1 MNIIPPKP
9 EIDFTDELLTSKG
22 GIIFLARFASYLG
35 LLKLCAQNIKLK
47 QRNRGPS
54 DSHYF
59 LSLIY
64 SIALGEG
71 NLCDVDL
78 LKEDLAQRTLA
89 GFKKVPDSRRI
100 SEYLCGFDKNSLTS
114 LSNIAKFL
122 ASKLIKPVIEHEL
135 SQRGWLSIFMDG
147 TAIEVYGKY
156 FEKAE
161 KLYNGEQG
169 FWLHGVFVGNLWVKQ
184 KLFPG
189 NVHPSEGYKEF
200 IQTVLKLLPEGTKGY
215 FLMDSAYYKKEVV
228 ELLKEAGQDYSISV
242 THSVHKKPLYE
253 LAQSL
258 PEQVWEKISED
269 GSEEATFIYYQPA
282 GWREEETYVVIR
294 QREDGGQRRLFP
306 RYYFILVSRED
317 LEVKELVR
325 RHRQKQGQ
333 ENVLKGPLR
342 DLGLHH
348 PPCQRFVANQTYYI
362 LGQIAYLLLVGM
374 QYNLLPEK
382 ARRCRP
388 CTIFKSSSQSSK
400 ICSAIKDMV
409 LPNR

>member
-1 MNIIPPKP
+1 MNIILPKP

-135 SQRGWLSIFMDG
+135 SQRV
-147 TAIEVYGKY
+147 AIY
-156 FEKAE
+156 F
-161 KLYNGEQG
+161 
-169 FWLHGVFVGNLWVKQ
+169 
-184 KLFPG
+184 
-189 NVHPSEGYKEF
+189 
-200 IQTVLKLLPEGTKGY
+200 
-215 FLMDSAYYKKEVV
+215 
-228 ELLKEAGQDYSISV
+228 
-242 THSVHKKPLYE
+242 
-253 LAQSL
+253 
-258 PEQVWEKISED
+258 
-269 GSEEATFIYYQPA
+269 
-282 GWREEETYVVIR
+282 
-294 QREDGGQRRLFP
+294 
-306 RYYFILVSRED
+306 
-317 LEVKELVR
+317 
-325 RHRQKQGQ
+325 HRW
-333 ENVLKGPLR
+333 NS
-342 DLGLHH
+342 H
-348 PPCQRFVANQTYYI
+348 
-362 LGQIAYLLLVGM
+362 
-374 QYNLLPEK
+374 
-382 ARRCRP
+382 
-388 CTIFKSSSQSSK
+388 
-400 ICSAIKDMV
+400 
-409 LPNR
+409 

>member
-9 EIDFTDELLTSKG
+9 EIDFTDELLTSKS
-22 GIIFLARFASYLG
+22 GITFLARFASYLG
-35 LLKLCAQNIKLK
+35 LPKLFAQNIKLK

-54 DSHYF
+54 DSHYL

-89 GFKKVPDSRRI
+89 GLKEVPDSRRI
-100 SEYLCGFDKNSLTS
+100 SEYLCRFDKNSLTS
-114 LSNIAKFL
+114 LSNIAESL
-122 ASKLIKPVIEHEL
+122 ASKLIKPVIEHEF
-135 SQRGWLSIFMDG
+135 SQRGWLPIFIDG

-161 KLYNGEQG
+161 RLYNGEQG

-184 KLFPG
+184 KLLPG
-189 NVHPSEGYKEF
+189 NV
-200 IQTVLKLLPEGTKGY
+200 
-215 FLMDSAYYKKEVV
+215 EVV
-228 ELLKEAGQDYSISV
+228 ELLKEAGQNYSISV

-258 PEQVWEKISED
+258 PDEAWEKISDD
-269 GSEEATFIYYQPA
+269 GSEEATFIYHQPT
-282 GWREEETYVVIR
+282 GWRQEETYVVIR

-306 RYYFILVSRED
+306 RYHFILVSRED
-317 LEVKELVR
+317 LGVKELVR

-348 PPCQRFVANQTYYI
+348 PPCQRFVVNQAYYI

-374 QYNLLPEK
+374 QYDLLPEET
-382 ARRCRP
+382 RRCRP
-388 CTIFKSSSQSSK
+388 CTIINHFLRVAAKVVRHARQL
-400 ICSAIKDMV
+400 AIRFTKQIVHIDWIYFAAKR
-409 LPNR
+409 LERGLIFR